1 MQDGIRDVRR
11 FFQTYE
17 LCRIIRGRA
26 PRGAGNPSPASELV
40 LGVKREDATARF
52 LRGGFPYGLSRGI
65 PCSAYTAK
73 YPIPASRLPA
83 LRLSTQSDRNVRNA
97 LGNIVRTKRGK
108 IVPRYSETSGHW

>member
-52 LRGGFPYGLSRGI
+52 CAGAFPMDFLAGYPVLPIREGILSRLQRSLRYGQ
-65 PCSAYTAK
+65 YTAREECEK
-73 YPIPASRLPA
+73 RAGEYRENEGGE
-83 LRLSTQSDRNVRNA
+83 DRDP
-97 LGNIVRTKRGK
+97 LQ
-108 IVPRYSETSGHW
+108 